1 MHILLFDL
9 WFHHLIIQSNSFIF
23 LLNSF
28 IAMPNFDFDAKTYR
42 SNSYM
47 QRFCFKGSPAATCGV
62 SFSFIKSTNL
72 FALVSLYYDCSKIS
86 QPHTSVNCLLKRRKS
101 VHDHGRSPNVEN
113 RAKDYYLAVIANMP
127 FYLFSQTKN
136 YNRVTLHWTA
146 YRASSR

>member
-28 IAMPNFDFDAKTYR
+28 IVMPNFDFDAKTYR

-62 SFSFIKSTNL
+62 SF
-72 FALVSLYYDCSKIS
+72 
-86 QPHTSVNCLLKRRKS
+86 
-101 VHDHGRSPNVEN
+101 
-113 RAKDYYLAVIANMP
+113 
-127 FYLFSQTKN
+127 
-136 YNRVTLHWTA
+136 
-146 YRASSR
+146 